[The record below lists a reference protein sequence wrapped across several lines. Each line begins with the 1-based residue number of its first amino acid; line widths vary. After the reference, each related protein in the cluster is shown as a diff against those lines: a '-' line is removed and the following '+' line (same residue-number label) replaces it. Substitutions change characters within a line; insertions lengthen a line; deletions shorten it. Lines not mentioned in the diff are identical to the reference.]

1 MTYFILFLISRIL
14 ECNSKINF
22 MKTKSLL
29 LLTILGMV
37 ILSPINAQTV
47 KKEKLK
53 FGGYGQKKFNKAGKK
68 IFIEQFNI
76 SYQFIYGKTKKT
88 RGGRQM
94 GGGYLGDSKAALF
107 LGLDGIKTEELQK
120 LTNDT
125 YTDFTLQLQA
135 KGYTILTGED
145 FKNHTYYK
153 DAKLFEGG
161 TPNEYFKGF
170 ISTSPE
176 GVAFLNKEYTDF
188 NTTLKTSKQLD
199 GVVIARINVIIPF
212 AEDGESQGSRAF
224 GKLLGGVSKVVAK
237 PNLRIGS
244 STIQTKSKL
253 GFDKYNTVST
263 NFDIG
268 FYTSLKYQA
277 WQTAKPKKAI
287 EISGVLPEKKYKAV
301 KTASQDL
308 NGTQAGN
315 YKVFNIP
322 SSDIEKMQLIS
333 FEGTK
338 YYKGVKEGLTYFI
351 KSSTNKFLSNVK

>member
-237 PNLRIGS
+237 PNLRIG
-244 STIQTKSKL
+244 
-253 GFDKYNTVST
+253 
-263 NFDIG
+263 